1 MAAPKAARPRGPALA
16 RQAHLSAL
24 GLKVEEVQAIAPLPH
39 SQPALHRLTAILRG
53 AQEVPLRIQ
62 ELLSALC
69 ADGGRLRHQH
79 TRNMVRRLLQYVG
92 LDALVLAVVYLVRFL
107 QLTKLAPSDR
117 IDTLYLAAVILADK
131 FSNDDNFC
139 DLASTICLLC
149 GVRAEV
155 LVTQE
160 NRILGVLLRAS
171 SLMVAPAVF
180 RQVLRLVFE
189 VRWGRLKQRGAL
201 AILERLS
208 SDADDGLHP
217 LPFDSPHD
225 GAPEDASWA
234 DFLLPGLGSGSMLG
248 ALPALLASGMST
260 ATELARSLR
269 PRSASLHASPE
280 GRRAARAAALPPSP
294 RAPPASPRRAAR
306 AAAPPPTTAAS
317 SPTPTP
323 RPPPPPPPRRRRAA
337 RARRGAAAAAAE
349 AAAAEA
355 ARQPSAS
362 MPPRRS
368 STGSRRTGAVDMA
381 DATRVAGQAS
391 VLLGGRIGARLAAA
405 VLAPRRRAAH
415 GSHAPSRRASCTL
428 ETILARAAAPR
439 PDRRPCTPGR
449 PPRRRRSP
457 RRSGPS
463 RRRAAAAAAAAPP
476 RAGGAWRASRPLTR
490 RPPRAAPP
498 PSPPPRRRRLSDAD
512 ATRRRRDTPPSR
524 GRVQPTNVLQYEC
537 VRVIVV
543 TNFRFY
549 NLEAHRSPTASP
561 D

>member
-1 MAAPKAARPRGPALA
+1 MP
-16 RQAHLSAL
+16 Q
-24 GLKVEEVQAIAPLPH
+24 
-39 SQPALHRLTAILRG
+39 
-53 AQEVPLRIQ
+53 RIQ

-260 ATELARSLR
+260 ATDLARSL
-269 PRSASLHASPE
+269 PASLHASLHASPE
-280 GRRAARAAALPPSP
+280 AAPRRSAPPPLPPSP
-294 RAPPASPRRAAR
+294 RAAAGVA
-306 AAAPPPTTAAS
+306 AAAPPAPPAPPRAAVDDGGVFPDADASAAAAATAALAAATHA
-317 SPTPTP
+317 PAAVPPPPP
-323 RPPPPPPPRRRRAA
+323 RPPPPRP
-337 RARRGAAAAAAE
+337 
-349 AAAAEA
+349 
-355 ARQPSAS
+355 RQPSAS
-362 MPPRRS
+362 MPLSPQQHGLEAYLAPS
-368 STGSRRTGAVDMA
+368 IWRTL
-381 DATRVAGQAS
+381 TQVAGQAS
-391 VLLGGRIGARLAAA
+391 VLLGGTQSEPASPPRSSRLGGG
-405 VLAPRRRAAH
+405 PPT

-428 ETILARAAAPR
+428 ETIPSLAPQRCGRSSPVQPEAASAPTEEPLAAPAPR
-439 PDRRPCTPGR
+439 GGALLPPP
-449 PPRRRRSP
+449 PPRHRRRSGALEGVSAADAAAAA
-457 RRSGPS
+457 RGAAAV
-463 RRRAAAAAAAAPP
+463 AAAAAAAL
-476 RAGGAWRASRPLTR
+476 S
-490 RPPRAAPP
+490 
-498 PSPPPRRRRLSDAD
+498 SDAD
-512 ATRRRRDTPPSR
+512 AA
-524 GRVQPTNVLQYEC
+524 QPQ
-537 VRVIVV
+537 
-543 TNFRFY
+543 
-549 NLEAHRSPTASP
+549 A
-561 D
+561 

>member
-1 MAAPKAARPRGPALA
+1 MP
-16 RQAHLSAL
+16 Q
-24 GLKVEEVQAIAPLPH
+24 
-39 SQPALHRLTAILRG
+39 
-53 AQEVPLRIQ
+53 RIQ

-149 GVRAEV
+149 GARAEV

-225 GAPEDASWA
+225 GAPEDSSWA

-260 ATELARSLR
+260 ATELAAPSR
-269 PRSASLHASPE
+269 PRSTHRSTPRPKR
-280 GRRAARAAALPPSP
+280 RRAA
-294 RAPPASPRRAAR
+294 PRRR
-306 AAAPPPTTAAS
+306 
-317 SPTPTP
+317 
-323 RPPPPPPPRRRRAA
+323 RPAVAESRRRRRRRRAA
-337 RARRGAAAAAAE
+337 RAARAAARRRRRRQRLPRRRRLGRRRRHRRARRRDARARRGAAAAAE

-355 ARQPSAS
+355 AAAERVDATLAAAA
-362 MPPRRS
+362 RAR
-368 STGSRRTGAVDMA
+368 GVFGAVDMA
-381 DATRVAGQAS
+381 DAHAG
-391 VLLGGRIGARLAAA
+391 GGAGERAPRRDAIGARPAAA

-415 GSHAPSRRASCTL
+415 G
-428 ETILARAAAPR
+428 LARAVAPRVVHARDDSPLAPQRCGRSSPVQPEAASVPTEEPLAAPAPR
-439 PDRRPCTPGR
+439 GGALPPPP
-449 PPRRRRSP
+449 PPRHRRRSGAGGRP
-457 RRSGPS
+457 AADAAAAARGAAAV
-463 RRRAAAAAAAAPP
+463 AAAAAAAL
-476 RAGGAWRASRPLTR
+476 S
-490 RPPRAAPP
+490 
-498 PSPPPRRRRLSDAD
+498 SDAD
-512 ATRRRRDTPPSR
+512 AA
-524 GRVQPTNVLQYEC
+524 QPQ
-537 VRVIVV
+537 
-543 TNFRFY
+543 
-549 NLEAHRSPTASP
+549 A
-561 D
+561 

>member
-1 MAAPKAARPRGPALA
+1 MP
-16 RQAHLSAL
+16 Q
-24 GLKVEEVQAIAPLPH
+24 
-39 SQPALHRLTAILRG
+39 
-53 AQEVPLRIQ
+53 RIQ

-260 ATELARSLR
+260 ATELARSL
-269 PRSASLHASPE
+269 PASLHASLHASPE
-280 GRRAARAAALPPSP
+280 AAPRRSAPPPLPPSP
-294 RAPPASPRRAAR
+294 RAAAGVA
-306 AAAPPPTTAAS
+306 AAAPPAPPAPPRAVDDGSVFPDADASAAAAATAALAAAAACA
-317 SPTPTP
+317 PAAVPPPPP
-323 RPPPPPPPRRRRAA
+323 RPPPPRPRR
-337 RARRGAAAAAAE
+337 
-349 AAAAEA
+349 
-355 ARQPSAS
+355 PSAS
-362 MPPRRS
+362 MPLAATARARAYLAPSIWRTLTQVAGRASVPRRDAI
-368 STGSRRTGAVDMA
+368 GPPRRRG
-381 DATRVAGQAS
+381 
-391 VLLGGRIGARLAAA
+391 
-405 VLAPRRRAAH
+405 LAPRRRAAD

-428 ETILARAAAPR
+428 ETIPRSRHAPR
-439 PDRRPCTPGR
+439 PIVARAPVRR
-449 PPRRRRSP
+449 PPRRRRSLCRSAP
-457 RRSGPS
+457 R
-463 RRRAAAAAAAAPP
+463 
-476 RAGGAWRASRPLTR
+476 GGALLPPPPPPPQAERSLRASRPPTR

-498 PSPPPRRRRLSDAD
+498 PSPPPPRRSPPTLTPPSRRRP
-512 ATRRRRDTPPSR
+512 PPSR
-524 GRVQPTNVLQYEC
+524 GRVQ
-537 VRVIVV
+537 
-543 TNFRFY
+543 
-549 NLEAHRSPTASP
+549 RSSVSRTCL
-561 D
+561 

>member
-1 MAAPKAARPRGPALA
+1 
-16 RQAHLSAL
+16 
-24 GLKVEEVQAIAPLPH
+24 
-39 SQPALHRLTAILRG
+39 
-53 AQEVPLRIQ
+53 
-62 ELLSALC
+62 
-69 ADGGRLRHQH
+69 
-79 TRNMVRRLLQYVG
+79 MVRRLLQYVG

-260 ATELARSLR
+260 ATDLARSL
-269 PRSASLHASPE
+269 PASLHASLH
-280 GRRAARAAALPPSP
+280 ALLH
-294 RAPPASPRRAAR
+294 
-306 AAAPPPTTAAS
+306 
-317 SPTPTP
+317 
-323 RPPPPPPPRRRRAA
+323 
-337 RARRGAAAAAAE
+337 
-349 AAAAEA
+349 
-355 ARQPSAS
+355 
-362 MPPRRS
+362 
-368 STGSRRTGAVDMA
+368 A
-381 DATRVAGQAS
+381 D
-391 VLLGGRIGARLAAA
+391 
-405 VLAPRRRAAH
+405 
-415 GSHAPSRRASCTL
+415 
-428 ETILARAAAPR
+428 
-439 PDRRPCTPGR
+439 
-449 PPRRRRSP
+449 
-457 RRSGPS
+457 
-463 RRRAAAAAAAAPP
+463 
-476 RAGGAWRASRPLTR
+476 
-490 RPPRAAPP
+490 
-498 PSPPPRRRRLSDAD
+498 
-512 ATRRRRDTPPSR
+512 
-524 GRVQPTNVLQYEC
+524 
-537 VRVIVV
+537 
-543 TNFRFY
+543 
-549 NLEAHRSPTASP
+549 
-561 D
+561 

>member
-1 MAAPKAARPRGPALA
+1 MP
-16 RQAHLSAL
+16 Q
-24 GLKVEEVQAIAPLPH
+24 
-39 SQPALHRLTAILRG
+39 
-53 AQEVPLRIQ
+53 RIQ

-225 GAPEDASWA
+225 GAPE
-234 DFLLPGLGSGSMLG
+234 
-248 ALPALLASGMST
+248 
-260 ATELARSLR
+260 
-269 PRSASLHASPE
+269 
-280 GRRAARAAALPPSP
+280 
-294 RAPPASPRRAAR
+294 
-306 AAAPPPTTAAS
+306 
-317 SPTPTP
+317 
-323 RPPPPPPPRRRRAA
+323 
-337 RARRGAAAAAAE
+337 
-349 AAAAEA
+349 
-355 ARQPSAS
+355 
-362 MPPRRS
+362 
-368 STGSRRTGAVDMA
+368 
-381 DATRVAGQAS
+381 
-391 VLLGGRIGARLAAA
+391 
-405 VLAPRRRAAH
+405 
-415 GSHAPSRRASCTL
+415 
-428 ETILARAAAPR
+428 
-439 PDRRPCTPGR
+439 
-449 PPRRRRSP
+449 
-457 RRSGPS
+457 
-463 RRRAAAAAAAAPP
+463 
-476 RAGGAWRASRPLTR
+476 
-490 RPPRAAPP
+490 
-498 PSPPPRRRRLSDAD
+498 PSPPVGADGTAIGGASASPALRASARRQK
-512 ATRRRRDTPPSR
+512 R
-524 GRVQPTNVLQYEC
+524 GRPVNGE
-537 VRVIVV
+537 R
-543 TNFRFY
+543 R
-549 NLEAHRSPTASP
+549 
-561 D
+561 